1 MKKWVFNNQKFSF
14 ANQLKEDLGIPLIY
28 AQLLEQRGITTFDE
42 AKQFLRPSS
51 KDFHSPYL
59 MLGMRKAVNRIVF
72 AKEKGQR
79 LMVYGDYDVD
89 GTCSVALMF
98 QFIQQLGIDVVHY
111 QPDRYKEG
119 YGISMAG
126 VQSAKN
132 GNIDLVI
139 ALDCGVK
146 AIEQSRELKKAAI
159 DLIICDHHLPGNN
172 LPTCVALL
180 NPKQQDCLY
189 PFKDLCGCGIGFK
202 LIQAIGEELEL
213 NQRDILS
220 FLDLT
225 AIATAAD
232 LVPMIGENRV
242 IVKLGLELMNSS
254 PRQGVKAL
262 LETSNKKGELESP
275 DLVFLLAP
283 RINAA
288 GRLAHASIAVKL
300 LASKSKNDALNFAKE
315 IEQINS
321 LRKKKDKTITHQ
333 ALLLLENDKDKVTSV
348 VCSDDWH
355 KGVVGIVASRLIE
368 TYYRPTVVLC
378 NDGEFITGSV
388 RSVKG
393 FDIHEILV
401 EIEDIFERFGGHK
414 YAAGVTLLPNKLEE
428 FITRFEEAV
437 KRKITKEIL
446 TQKIYIDAKLSS
458 QDLVRDKKNN
468 PFPRLYRLVDQLAPF
483 GPGNMRPV
491 FMLENML
498 DAGNSRVVGETHLKL
513 NVKQDGGNIT
523 FDGIGFG
530 LGHLASTVKEQS
542 NSFAIAF
549 SMEKNQYNGH
559 TSFQLRVR
567 DLVSYFM

>member
-89 GTCSVALMF
+89 GTCSIALMF

-139 ALDCGVK
+139 ALDCGIK
-146 AIEQSRELKKAAI
+146 AIEQSRELKKAGI

-213 NQRDILS
+213 NQENIFS

-232 LVPMIGENRV
+232 LVPMVGENRV

-262 LETSNKKGELESP
+262 LETSNKKGELESS

-300 LASKSKNDALNFAKE
+300 LASKAKNDALNFAKE

-348 VCSDDWH
+348 VCSDDWD

-393 FDIHEILV
+393 FDVHEILV
-401 EIEDIFERFGGHK
+401 EIEDIFVRFGGHK
-414 YAAGVTLLPNKLEE
+414 YAAGVTLLPKKLEE
-428 FITRFEEAV
+428 FKIRFEEAV

-483 GPGNMRPV
+483 GPGNMKPV
-491 FMLENML
+491 FMLDNML

-513 NVKQDGGNIT
+513 KVKEDGGNIT

-530 LGHLASTVKEQS
+530 LGHLASKVKEQS

-559 TSFQLRVR
+559 TSFQLRIR
-567 DLVSYFM
+567 DLVF

>member
-146 AIEQSRELKKAAI
+146 AIEQSRELKKASI

-213 NQRDILS
+213 NQENIFS

-232 LVPMIGENRV
+232 LVPMVGENRV

-262 LETSNKKGELESP
+262 LETSNKKGELESS

-300 LASKSKNDALNFAKE
+300 LASKAKNDALNFAKE

-348 VCSDDWH
+348 VCSDDWD

-393 FDIHEILV
+393 FDVHEILV
-401 EIEDIFERFGGHK
+401 EIEDIFVRFGGHK
-414 YAAGVTLLPNKLEE
+414 YAAGVTLLPMKLEE
-428 FITRFEEAV
+428 FKIRFEEAV

-530 LGHLASTVKEQS
+530 LGHLASKVKEQS

-567 DLVSYFM
+567 DLVS

>member
-59 MLGMRKAVNRIVF
+59 MLGMRKAVNRIVL

-213 NQRDILS
+213 NQENIFS

-232 LVPMIGENRV
+232 LVPMVGENRV

-262 LETSNKKGELESP
+262 LETSNKKEELESS
-275 DLVFLLAP
+275 DLVFSLAP

-348 VCSDDWH
+348 VCSGDWH

-378 NDGEFITGSV
+378 NDGELITGSV

-393 FDIHEILV
+393 FDVHEILV
-401 EIEDIFERFGGHK
+401 EIEDIFVRFGGHK
-414 YAAGVTLLPNKLEE
+414 YAAGVTLLPTKLEE
-428 FITRFEEAV
+428 FKIRFEEAV

-446 TQKIYIDAKLSS
+446 TQKIHIDAKLSS

-549 SMEKNQYNGH
+549 SMEKNQYNGR

-567 DLVSYFM
+567 DLVS

>member
-89 GTCSVALMF
+89 GTCSIALMF

-139 ALDCGVK
+139 ALDCGIK
-146 AIEQSRELKKAAI
+146 AIEQSRELKKAGI

-213 NQRDILS
+213 NQENIFS

-232 LVPMIGENRV
+232 LVPMVGENRV

-262 LETSNKKGELESP
+262 LETSNKKGELESS

-300 LASKSKNDALNFAKE
+300 LASKAKNDALNFAKE

-348 VCSDDWH
+348 VCSDDWD

-393 FDIHEILV
+393 FDVHEILV
-401 EIEDIFERFGGHK
+401 EIEDIFVRFGGHK
-414 YAAGVTLLPNKLEE
+414 YAAGVTLLPKKLEE
-428 FITRFEEAV
+428 FKIRFEEAV

-483 GPGNMRPV
+483 GPGNMKPV
-491 FMLENML
+491 FMLDNML

-513 NVKQDGGNIT
+513 KVKEDVGNIT

-530 LGHLASTVKEQS
+530 LGHLASKVKEQS

-567 DLVSYFM
+567 DLVF

>member
-262 LETSNKKGELESP
+262 LETSNKKGELESS

-300 LASKSKNDALNFAKE
+300 LASKAKNDALNFAKE

-348 VCSDDWH
+348 VCSDDWD

-393 FDIHEILV
+393 FDVHEILV
-401 EIEDIFERFGGHK
+401 EIEDIFVRFGGHK
-414 YAAGVTLLPNKLEE
+414 YAAGVTLLPTKLEE
-428 FITRFEEAV
+428 FKIRFEEAV

-491 FMLENML
+491 FMLDNML

-513 NVKQDGGNIT
+513 KVKEDGGNIT

-530 LGHLASTVKEQS
+530 LGHLASKVKEQS

-567 DLVSYFM
+567 DLVS

>member
-146 AIEQSRELKKAAI
+146 AIEQSRELKKAGI

-213 NQRDILS
+213 NQENIFS

-232 LVPMIGENRV
+232 LVPMVGENRV

-262 LETSNKKGELESP
+262 LETSNKKGELESS

-348 VCSDDWH
+348 VCSDDWD

-393 FDIHEILV
+393 FDVHEILV
-401 EIEDIFERFGGHK
+401 EIEDIFVRFGGHK
-414 YAAGVTLLPNKLEE
+414 YAAGVTLLPTKLEE
-428 FITRFEEAV
+428 FKIRFEEAV

-446 TQKIYIDAKLSS
+446 TQKIHIDAKLSS

-491 FMLENML
+491 FMLDNML

-513 NVKQDGGNIT
+513 KVKEDGGNIT

-530 LGHLASTVKEQS
+530 LGHLASKVKEQS

-567 DLVSYFM
+567 DLVS

>member
-28 AQLLEQRGITTFDE
+28 AQLLEQRGITSFDE

-132 GNIDLVI
+132 GNIDLVT
-139 ALDCGVK
+139 ALDCGIK
-146 AIEQSRELKKAAI
+146 AIEQSRELKKAGI

-213 NQRDILS
+213 NQENIFS

-232 LVPMIGENRV
+232 LVPMVGENRV

-262 LETSNKKGELESP
+262 LETSNKKGELESS

-300 LASKSKNDALNFAKE
+300 LASKAKNDALNFAKE

-348 VCSDDWH
+348 VCSDDWD

-393 FDIHEILV
+393 FDVHEILV
-401 EIEDIFERFGGHK
+401 EIEDIFVRFGGHK
-414 YAAGVTLLPNKLEE
+414 YAAGVTLLSTKLEE
-428 FITRFEEAV
+428 FKIRFEEAV

-491 FMLENML
+491 FMLDNML

-513 NVKQDGGNIT
+513 KVKEDVGNIT

-530 LGHLASTVKEQS
+530 LGHLASKVKEQS

-567 DLVSYFM
+567 DLVF

>member
-139 ALDCGVK
+139 ALDCGIK
-146 AIEQSRELKKAAI
+146 AIEQSRELKKAGI

-213 NQRDILS
+213 NQENIFS

-232 LVPMIGENRV
+232 LVPMVGENRV

-262 LETSNKKGELESP
+262 LETSNKKGELESS

-300 LASKSKNDALNFAKE
+300 LASKAKNDALNFAKE

-393 FDIHEILV
+393 FDVHEILV
-401 EIEDIFERFGGHK
+401 EIEDIFVRFGGHK
-414 YAAGVTLLPNKLEE
+414 YAAGVTLFPTKLEE
-428 FITRFEEAV
+428 FKIRFEEAV

-567 DLVSYFM
+567 DLVF

>member
-59 MLGMRKAVNRIVF
+59 MLGMRKAVNRIVL

-132 GNIDLVI
+132 GNVDLVI

-172 LPTCVALL
+172 LPTCIALL

-213 NQRDILS
+213 NQENIFS

-225 AIATAAD
+225 AIATASD
-232 LVPMIGENRV
+232 LVPMVGENRV
-242 IVKLGLELMNSS
+242 IVKLGLELMNST

-262 LETSNKKGELESP
+262 LETSNKKGELESS

-348 VCSDDWH
+348 VCSDDWD

-393 FDIHEILV
+393 FDVHEILV
-401 EIEDIFERFGGHK
+401 EIEDIFVRFGGHK
-414 YAAGVTLLPNKLEE
+414 YAAGVTLLPKKLEE
-428 FITRFEEAV
+428 FKIRFEEAV

-446 TQKIYIDAKLSS
+446 TQKIHIDAKLSS

-468 PFPRLYRLVDQLAPF
+468 PFPKLYRLVDQLAPF

-491 FMLENML
+491 FMLDNML

-530 LGHLASTVKEQS
+530 LGHLASKVKEQS

-567 DLVSYFM
+567 DLVS

>member
-213 NQRDILS
+213 NQENIFS

-262 LETSNKKGELESP
+262 LETSNKKGELESS

-393 FDIHEILV
+393 FDVHEILV
-401 EIEDIFERFGGHK
+401 EIEDIFVRFGGHK
-414 YAAGVTLLPNKLEE
+414 YAAGVTLLPMKLEE
-428 FITRFEEAV
+428 FKIRFEEAV

-559 TSFQLRVR
+559 TSFQLKVR
-567 DLVSYFM
+567 DLVS

>member
-72 AKEKGQR
+72 AKENGQR

-213 NQRDILS
+213 NQENIFS

-262 LETSNKKGELESP
+262 LETSNKKGELESS

-300 LASKSKNDALNFAKE
+300 LASKAKNDALNFAKE

-348 VCSDDWH
+348 VCSDEWD

-393 FDIHEILV
+393 FDVHEILV

-414 YAAGVTLLPNKLEE
+414 YAAGVTLLPTKLEE
-428 FITRFEEAV
+428 FKIRFEEAV

-446 TQKIYIDAKLSS
+446 TQKIHIDAKLSS

-483 GPGNMRPV
+483 GPGNMKPV
-491 FMLENML
+491 FMLDNML

-513 NVKQDGGNIT
+513 KVKEDGGNIT

-530 LGHLASTVKEQS
+530 LGHLASKVKEQS

-567 DLVSYFM
+567 DLVF

>member
-1 MKKWVFNNQKFSF
+1 
-14 ANQLKEDLGIPLIY
+14 
-28 AQLLEQRGITTFDE
+28 
-42 AKQFLRPSS
+42 
-51 KDFHSPYL
+51 

-119 YGISMAG
+119 YGISIAG

-139 ALDCGVK
+139 ALDCGIK
-146 AIEQSRELKKAAI
+146 AIEQSRELKKAGI

-213 NQRDILS
+213 NQENIFS

-232 LVPMIGENRV
+232 LVPMVGENRV

-262 LETSNKKGELESP
+262 LETSNKKGELESS

-300 LASKSKNDALNFAKE
+300 LASKAKNDALNFAKE

-348 VCSDDWH
+348 VCSDDWD

-393 FDIHEILV
+393 FDVHEILV
-401 EIEDIFERFGGHK
+401 EIEDIFVRFGGHK
-414 YAAGVTLLPNKLEE
+414 YAAGVTLLPKKLEE
-428 FITRFEEAV
+428 FKIRFEEAV

-483 GPGNMRPV
+483 GPGNMKPV
-491 FMLENML
+491 FMLDNML

-513 NVKQDGGNIT
+513 KVKEDVGNIT

-530 LGHLASTVKEQS
+530 LGHLASKVKEQS

-567 DLVSYFM
+567 DLVF

>member
-139 ALDCGVK
+139 ALDCGIK
-146 AIEQSRELKKAAI
+146 AIEQSRELKKAGI

-213 NQRDILS
+213 NQENIFS

-232 LVPMIGENRV
+232 LVPMVGENRV

-262 LETSNKKGELESP
+262 LETSNKKGELESS

-300 LASKSKNDALNFAKE
+300 LASKAKNDALNFAKE

-348 VCSDDWH
+348 VCSDDWD

-393 FDIHEILV
+393 FDVHEILV
-401 EIEDIFERFGGHK
+401 EIEDIFVRFGGHK
-414 YAAGVTLLPNKLEE
+414 YAAGVTLLPKKLEE
-428 FITRFEEAV
+428 FKIRFEEAV

-491 FMLENML
+491 FMLDNML

-513 NVKQDGGNIT
+513 KVKEDGGNIT

-530 LGHLASTVKEQS
+530 LGHLASKVKEQS

-567 DLVSYFM
+567 DLVF

>member
-213 NQRDILS
+213 NQENIFS

-262 LETSNKKGELESP
+262 LETSNKKGELESS

-348 VCSDDWH
+348 VCSDDWD

-393 FDIHEILV
+393 FDVHEILV
-401 EIEDIFERFGGHK
+401 EIEDIFVRFGGHK
-414 YAAGVTLLPNKLEE
+414 YAAGVTLLPMKLEE
-428 FITRFEEAV
+428 FKIRFEEAV

-530 LGHLASTVKEQS
+530 LGHLASKVKEQS

-567 DLVSYFM
+567 DLVS

>member
-139 ALDCGVK
+139 ALDCGIK
-146 AIEQSRELKKAAI
+146 AIEQSRELKKAGI

-213 NQRDILS
+213 NQENIFS

-262 LETSNKKGELESP
+262 LETSNKKGELESS

-300 LASKSKNDALNFAKE
+300 LASKAKNDALNFAKE

-348 VCSDDWH
+348 VCSDDWD

-393 FDIHEILV
+393 FDVHEILV
-401 EIEDIFERFGGHK
+401 EIEDIFVRFGGHK
-414 YAAGVTLLPNKLEE
+414 YAAGVTLLPTKLEE
-428 FITRFEEAV
+428 FKIRFEEAV

-468 PFPRLYRLVDQLAPF
+468 PFPRLYRLIDQLAPF
-483 GPGNMRPV
+483 GPGNMKPV
-491 FMLENML
+491 FMLDNML

-513 NVKQDGGNIT
+513 KVKEDVGNIT

-530 LGHLASTVKEQS
+530 LGHLASKVKEQS

-567 DLVSYFM
+567 DLVS

>member
-139 ALDCGVK
+139 ALDCGIK
-146 AIEQSRELKKAAI
+146 AIEQSRELKKAGI

-262 LETSNKKGELESP
+262 LETSNKKGELESS

-300 LASKSKNDALNFAKE
+300 LASKAKNDALNFAKE

-348 VCSDDWH
+348 VCSDDWD

-393 FDIHEILV
+393 FDVHEILV
-401 EIEDIFERFGGHK
+401 EIEDIFVRFGGHK
-414 YAAGVTLLPNKLEE
+414 YAAGVTLLPKKLEE
-428 FITRFEEAV
+428 FKIRFEEAV

-491 FMLENML
+491 FMLDNML

-513 NVKQDGGNIT
+513 KVKEDGGNIT

-530 LGHLASTVKEQS
+530 LGHLASKVKEQS

-567 DLVSYFM
+567 DLVS

>member
-28 AQLLEQRGITTFDE
+28 AQLLEQRGITSFDE

-89 GTCSVALMF
+89 GTCSIALMF

-139 ALDCGVK
+139 ALDCGIK
-146 AIEQSRELKKAAI
+146 AIEQSRELKKAGI

-213 NQRDILS
+213 NQENIFS

-232 LVPMIGENRV
+232 LVPMVGENRV

-262 LETSNKKGELESP
+262 LETSNKKGELESS

-300 LASKSKNDALNFAKE
+300 LASKAKNDALNFAKE

-348 VCSDDWH
+348 VCSDDWD

-393 FDIHEILV
+393 FDVHEILV
-401 EIEDIFERFGGHK
+401 EIEDIFVRFGGHK
-414 YAAGVTLLPNKLEE
+414 YAAGVTLLPMKLEE
-428 FITRFEEAV
+428 FKIRFEEAV

-483 GPGNMRPV
+483 GPGNMKPV
-491 FMLENML
+491 FMLDNML

-513 NVKQDGGNIT
+513 KVKEDGGNIT

-530 LGHLASTVKEQS
+530 LGHLASKVKEQS

-567 DLVSYFM
+567 DLVF

>member
-139 ALDCGVK
+139 ALDCGIK
-146 AIEQSRELKKAAI
+146 AIEQSRELKKAGI

-213 NQRDILS
+213 NQENIFS

-232 LVPMIGENRV
+232 LVPMVGENRV

-262 LETSNKKGELESP
+262 LETSNKKGELESS

-300 LASKSKNDALNFAKE
+300 LASKAKNDALNFAKE

-348 VCSDDWH
+348 VCSDDWD

-393 FDIHEILV
+393 FDVHEILV
-401 EIEDIFERFGGHK
+401 EIEDIFVRFGGHK
-414 YAAGVTLLPNKLEE
+414 YAAGVTLLPKKLEE
-428 FITRFEEAV
+428 FKIRFEEAV

-530 LGHLASTVKEQS
+530 LGHLASKVKEQS

-567 DLVSYFM
+567 DLVF

>member
-139 ALDCGVK
+139 ALDCGIK
-146 AIEQSRELKKAAI
+146 AIEQSRELKKAGI

-213 NQRDILS
+213 NQENIFS

-232 LVPMIGENRV
+232 LVPMVGENRV

-262 LETSNKKGELESP
+262 LETSNKKGELESS

-300 LASKSKNDALNFAKE
+300 LASKAKNDALNFAKE

-348 VCSDDWH
+348 VCSDDWD

-393 FDIHEILV
+393 FDVHEILV
-401 EIEDIFERFGGHK
+401 EIEDIFVRFGGHK
-414 YAAGVTLLPNKLEE
+414 YAAGVTLLPKKLEE
-428 FITRFEEAV
+428 FKIRFEEAV

-491 FMLENML
+491 FMLDNML

-513 NVKQDGGNIT
+513 KVKEDVGNIT

-530 LGHLASTVKEQS
+530 LGHLASKVKEQS

-567 DLVSYFM
+567 DLVF

>member
-42 AKQFLRPSS
+42 AKQFLRPTS

-139 ALDCGVK
+139 ALDCGIK
-146 AIEQSRELKKAAI
+146 AIEQSRELKKAGI

-213 NQRDILS
+213 NQENIFS

-232 LVPMIGENRV
+232 LVPMVGENRV

-262 LETSNKKGELESP
+262 LETSNKKGELESS

-300 LASKSKNDALNFAKE
+300 LASKAKNDALNFAKE

-348 VCSDDWH
+348 VCSDDWD

-393 FDIHEILV
+393 FDVHEILV
-401 EIEDIFERFGGHK
+401 EIEDIFVRFGGHK
-414 YAAGVTLLPNKLEE
+414 YAAGVTLLPKKLEE
-428 FITRFEEAV
+428 FKIRFEEAV

-549 SMEKNQYNGH
+549 SMEKNQYNGN

-567 DLVSYFM
+567 DLVS

>member
-139 ALDCGVK
+139 ALDCGIK
-146 AIEQSRELKKAAI
+146 AIEQSRELKKAGI

-213 NQRDILS
+213 NQENIFS

-232 LVPMIGENRV
+232 LVPMVGENRV

-262 LETSNKKGELESP
+262 LETSNKKGELESS

-300 LASKSKNDALNFAKE
+300 LASKAKNDALNFAKE

-348 VCSDDWH
+348 VCSDDWD

-393 FDIHEILV
+393 FDVHEILV
-401 EIEDIFERFGGHK
+401 EIEDIFVRFGGHK
-414 YAAGVTLLPNKLEE
+414 YAAGVTLLPKKLEE
-428 FITRFEEAV
+428 FKIRFEEAV

-483 GPGNMRPV
+483 GPGNMKPV
-491 FMLENML
+491 FMLDNML

-513 NVKQDGGNIT
+513 KVKEDGGNIT

-530 LGHLASTVKEQS
+530 LGHLASKVKEQS

-567 DLVSYFM
+567 DLVF

>member
-28 AQLLEQRGITTFDE
+28 AQLLEQRGITSFDE

-89 GTCSVALMF
+89 GTCSIALMF

-139 ALDCGVK
+139 ALDCGIK
-146 AIEQSRELKKAAI
+146 AIEQSRELKKAGI

-213 NQRDILS
+213 NQENIFS

-232 LVPMIGENRV
+232 LVPMVGENRV

-262 LETSNKKGELESP
+262 LETSNKKGELESS

-300 LASKSKNDALNFAKE
+300 LASKAKNDALNFAKE

-348 VCSDDWH
+348 VCSDDWD

-393 FDIHEILV
+393 FDVHEILV
-401 EIEDIFERFGGHK
+401 EIEDIFVRFGGHK
-414 YAAGVTLLPNKLEE
+414 YAAGVTLLPKKLEE
-428 FITRFEEAV
+428 FKIRFEEAV

-491 FMLENML
+491 FMLDNML

-513 NVKQDGGNIT
+513 KVKEDVGNIT

-530 LGHLASTVKEQS
+530 LGHLASKVKEQS

-567 DLVSYFM
+567 DLVF

>member
-139 ALDCGVK
+139 ALDCGIK
-146 AIEQSRELKKAAI
+146 AIEQSRELKKAGI

-213 NQRDILS
+213 NQENIFS

-232 LVPMIGENRV
+232 LVPMVGENRV

-262 LETSNKKGELESP
+262 LETSNKKGELESS

-348 VCSDDWH
+348 VCSDDWD

-393 FDIHEILV
+393 FDVHEILV
-401 EIEDIFERFGGHK
+401 EIEDIFVRFGGHK
-414 YAAGVTLLPNKLEE
+414 YAAGVTLLPMKLEE
-428 FITRFEEAV
+428 FKIRFEEAV

-567 DLVSYFM
+567 DLVS

>member
-262 LETSNKKGELESP
+262 LETSNKKGELESS

>member
-262 LETSNKKGELESP
+262 LETSNKKGELESS

-393 FDIHEILV
+393 FDVHEILV